1 MGWYLVCG
9 CVTFRSYIFFVCLS
23 LIFERILMFE
33 RSEQGQ
39 RMARLQSVRI
49 RCDKF
54 RNGNCAWES
63 IVLVFMS
70 TKRTWTYPRFA
81 HVESTSEKVHSC
93 EARIELPSSLCWTL
107 NIFSTSITSVQL
119 MNFRFYYSFR
129 NHWAF
134 YHYCCIHHINHDFIK
149 FRHLATCT
157 MIVRHNMGTILTSLP
172 LEMMVNKML
181 TRNSNHFHSEPEF
194 IVQSNIWKKII
205 SKYLN
210 ISWPNERVN
219 CGVNGPMNIFSRYFV
234 HNMCKCIWNFRY
246 FVISIKI

>member
-1 MGWYLVCG
+1 MRIY
-9 CVTFRSYIFFVCLS
+9 RSRIYEHEKNLDLS
-23 LIFERILMFE
+23 T
-33 RSEQGQ
+33 
-39 RMARLQSVRI
+39 I
-49 RCDKF
+49 RPCWKHKWKS
-54 RNGNCAWES
+54 A
-63 IVLVFMS
+63 FMWS
-70 TKRTWTYPRFA
+70 ANR
-81 HVESTSEKVHSC
+81 
-93 EARIELPSSLCWTL
+93 TL

-205 SKYLN
+205 SKYFN